1 MTTNAGK
8 PKGNLETGDALRL
21 IPCLRGLSAASL
33 NKLQGMARH
42 RRLPRGAI
50 LFREGAV
57 CEEVFII
64 TGGKVKVYRLS
75 PDGRQQTLWVLGGG
89 ECFCLAPFFHRAR
102 YPGTAQC
109 MTEVRVIELG
119 RTPLLTLPRSSPG
132 LAGAVISCLCHRL
145 AATTALLEEMSTQSV
160 RHRLA
165 RLLLTLAETRGVR
178 TPDGIHLDDG
188 WTHDELASCI
198 GTVREVVSRVLK
210 QLEQEGLVRSRR
222 RSLLLSD
229 PARLEKQLRL
239 RRPAENPLS

>member
-1 MTTNAGK
+1 
-8 PKGNLETGDALRL
+8 
-21 IPCLRGLSAASL
+21 
-33 NKLQGMARH
+33 MARH

-50 LFREGAV
+50 LFREGTI

-119 RTPLLTLPRSSPG
+119 RASLLTLPKTSPG
-132 LAGAVISCLCHRL
+132 LAAAAISCLCHRL
-145 AATTALLEEMSTQSV
+145 AATITLEEMSTQSV

-165 RLLLTLAETRGVR
+165 RLYNLAETRGFR
-178 TPDGIHLDDG
+178 TPTGSFS
-188 WTHDELASCI
+188 T
-198 GTVREVVSRVLK
+198 TV
-210 QLEQEGLVRSRR
+210 
-222 RSLLLSD
+222 D
-229 PARLEKQLRL
+229 
-239 RRPAENPLS
+239 